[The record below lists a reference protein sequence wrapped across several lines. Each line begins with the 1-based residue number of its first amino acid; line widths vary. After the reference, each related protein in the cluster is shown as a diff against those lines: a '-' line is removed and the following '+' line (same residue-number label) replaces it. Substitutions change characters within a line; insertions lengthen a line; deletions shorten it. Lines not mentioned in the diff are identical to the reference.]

1 MRAIIL
7 KMAFVA
13 GVLLIVQSC
22 YYEYPPE
29 PSPIDPEQVSF
40 KTHVLPI
47 LEKNCASDQCHDG
60 SKVPDLRDSIAYE
73 NVSFAY
79 RDLVIRGGYV
89 NTTFPEKSKLLEAII
104 SGVGGLNMPPD
115 GALPE
120 RDIELIRAWMIKG
133 APND

>member
-1 MRAIIL
+1 MREITL
-7 KMAFVA
+7 KIAFVIA
-13 GVLLIVQSC
+13 GIVIIHSC

-29 PSPIDPEQVSF
+29 PSPIDPENVSF

-47 LEKNCASDQCHDG
+47 LSQNCASDQCHDG
-60 SKVPDLRDSIAYE
+60 SKAPDLRDSIAYD

-89 NTTFPEKSKLLEAII
+89 NTIFPDKSKLLESII

-120 RDIELIRAWMIKG
+120 RDIELIRAWMLKG